1 MIFVIDIGNTQIVV
15 GLMDGSTRKDSF
27 RLATD
32 RVKTAEEYALLLQGI
47 CSMRGIDLK
56 KIEGGILSS
65 VVPVLTPVLQ
75 DAIESL
81 IGRRPLAVGA
91 GVKTGLNLRVD
102 NPGQLGSDRVVDAV
116 AASAQY
122 KKPIFIVDMGT
133 STTVSVV
140 GRDGSFLGGMIIPG
154 LRVSVDA
161 LSAMASQLPLNI
173 SLETPDK
180 MIGTNTLSCMRSGV
194 LYGAAA
200 MLDGLVTRVEK
211 ELGEPVTAVATG
223 GLGRLVVPLC
233 RRDFSYDPDLLLKGL
248 QILYRKKPAGRGTG
262 CLTGPR
268 APWYHTGR

>member
-32 RVKTAEEYALLLQGI
+32 RVKTAEEYALLLHGI

-133 STTVSVV
+133 STTVSVCLLYTSPSP
-140 GRDGSFLGGMIIPG
+140 RD
-154 LRVSVDA
+154 
-161 LSAMASQLPLNI
+161 
-173 SLETPDK
+173 
-180 MIGTNTLSCMRSGV
+180 
-194 LYGAAA
+194 
-200 MLDGLVTRVEK
+200 
-211 ELGEPVTAVATG
+211 
-223 GLGRLVVPLC
+223 
-233 RRDFSYDPDLLLKGL
+233 
-248 QILYRKKPAGRGTG
+248 
-262 CLTGPR
+262 
-268 APWYHTGR
+268 

>member
-32 RVKTAEEYALLLQGI
+32 RVKTAEEYALLLHGI

-81 IGRRPLAVGA
+81 IGRRPLAVSA

-116 AASAQY
+116 AASARY

-200 MLDGLVTRVEK
+200 MLDGLVARVEK

-233 RRDFSYDPDLLLKGL
+233 RRAFSYDPDLLIKGL
-248 QILYRKKPAGRGTG
+248 QILYEKNRPAGET
-262 CLTGPR
+262 
-268 APWYHTGR
+268 AV

>member
-15 GLMDGSTRKDSF
+15 GLMDGDTRKDSF

-47 CSMRGIDLK
+47 CTMRGIDLK
-56 KIEGGILSS
+56 NIEGGILSS

-75 DAIESL
+75 DAVESL

-116 AASAQY
+116 AASARY

-140 GRDGSFLGGMIIPG
+140 GRDGSFLGGLIIPG

-161 LSAMASQLPLNI
+161 LSPWRH
-173 SLETPDK
+173 
-180 MIGTNTLSCMRSGV
+180 SCR
-194 LYGAAA
+194 
-200 MLDGLVTRVEK
+200 
-211 ELGEPVTAVATG
+211 
-223 GLGRLVVPLC
+223 
-233 RRDFSYDPDLLLKGL
+233 
-248 QILYRKKPAGRGTG
+248 
-262 CLTGPR
+262 
-268 APWYHTGR
+268 